1 MNRKTTKLMAFLMA
15 LTCITGLVSCG
26 KDVPQSE
33 NSGTPNDLSIVEGTV
48 ANTDEI
54 PTEENTDENGGTA
67 TGTTDTSATNTGTG
81 TETVSTETT
90 TDNNGLSVVTRDP
103 SKIPATK
110 APAPVTKAPSSP
122 TIPTIRTTVAV
133 PLAPNAPTTKI
144 TGNAPTVTTATAQ
157 QTTPTTTA
165 GVSGITL
172 SYYSAE
178 VVVGQTIQYPVVSE
192 NINEIWTSSN
202 ENIASVDDY
211 GNITGKGEGE
221 CIIKVVS
228 AENSSLGAEVK
239 VTVKKSDGIQQIDGI
254 TYVNGILI
262 ANKTYALPSSYN
274 PGGLTNDTYNA
285 FTQLSA
291 DAANAGLNIYLSS
304 GFRSYETQNQIY
316 NNYVWN
322 YGQDTADTFSARPGH
337 SEHQTG
343 LAIDVNTIDDS
354 FAGTPEAIWLEEHC
368 YEYGFII
375 RYPKGKDSI
384 TGYKYEPWHIRYVG
398 KDVAQAVHD
407 ASVECG
413 DPTLTLEEYLNITSV
428 YQ

>member
-1 MNRKTTKLMAFLMA
+1 MNRKTTKVMAFLTA
-15 LTCITGLVSCG
+15 VTCITGLVSCG

-33 NSGTPNDLSIVEGTV
+33 NSGTPNELSIVEGTV
-48 ANTDEI
+48 ENTGEI
-54 PTEENTDENGGTA
+54 PTEENTNENGETA
-67 TGTTDTSATNTGTG
+67 TGTTDTSATGTAV
-81 TETVSTETT
+81 TVSTETT
-90 TDNNGLSVVTRDP
+90 TADNGLSVVTRDP

-110 APAPVTKAPSSP
+110 TPSSP

-133 PLAPNAPTTKI
+133 PLAPNAPATKI
-144 TGNAPTVTTATAQ
+144 TGNAPTVTTADVSH
-157 QTTPTTTA
+157 TTPAVT
-165 GVSGITL
+165 GLSGITL

-192 NINEIWTSSN
+192 NISEIWTSSDDS
-202 ENIASVDDY
+202 IASVDDY

-221 CIIKVVS
+221 CVIKVVS
-228 AENSSLGAEVK
+228 ADNSSLGAEVK
-239 VTVKKSDGIQQIDGI
+239 VTVKKTDGIQQIDGI

-262 ANKTYALPSSYN
+262 ANKTYGLPSTYN
-274 PGGLTNDTYNA
+274 PGGLTSDTYNA

-291 DAANAGLNIYLSS
+291 DAANAGLDIYLSS
-304 GFRSYETQNQIY
+304 GFRSYETQDEIY
-316 NNYVWN
+316 NNYVWS
-322 YGQDTADTFSARPGH
+322 YGQETADTFSARPGH

-343 LAIDVNTIDDS
+343 MAIDVNTIDDS

-407 ASVECG
+407 AAVACG
-413 DPTLTLEEYLNITSV
+413 DPTLTLEEYLGITSS

>member
-1 MNRKTTKLMAFLMA
+1 MNRKATKLMAFLTA
-15 LTCITGLVSCG
+15 VTCITGLASCG

-33 NSGTPNDLSIVEGTV
+33 NSGTPNELSIVEGTV
-48 ANTDEI
+48 ENTGEI
-54 PTEENTDENGGTA
+54 PTEENTSESSETA
-67 TGTTDTSATNTGTG
+67 TGTTDTSATGTDV
-81 TETVSTETT
+81 TVSTQTT
-90 TDNNGLSVVTRDP
+90 TADNGFSYVTRDP
-103 SKIPATK
+103 SKIPA
-110 APAPVTKAPSSP
+110 TKAPSSP

-133 PLAPNAPTTKI
+133 PLAPNAPATKI
-144 TGNAPTVTTATAQ
+144 TGNAPTVTTANVS
-157 QTTPTTTA
+157 QTTPATT
-165 GVSGITL
+165 GISGITL

-192 NINEIWTSSN
+192 NINEIWTSSDDS
-202 ENIASVDDY
+202 IASVDDY

-221 CIIKVVS
+221 CVIKVVS
-228 AENSSLGAEVK
+228 ADNSSLGAEVK

-262 ANKTYALPSSYN
+262 ANKTYGLPSTYN

-304 GFRSYETQNQIY
+304 GFRSYETQDEIY
-316 NNYVWN
+316 NNYVWS
-322 YGQDTADTFSARPGH
+322 YGQETADTFSARPGH

-398 KDVAQAVHD
+398 NDVAQAVHD
-407 ASVECG
+407 AAVACG
-413 DPTLTLEEYLNITSV
+413 DSTLTLEEYLGITSS